1 MTGGQRYSG
10 GLVLV
15 TVLAA
20 IAIYGVGDRGSVL
33 GNQRSVELRPEP
45 SSHSSGPFPRSVTD
59 KYGNLVTIPAPP
71 RRIVSGE
78 MTVDEILF
86 DLIGPERIVAVS
98 RFSFERRYSSLA
110 HRVTELDLPS
120 SESAEVVLSLHPDL
134 VITGTHVRAEW
145 LDLLRR
151 GDVPTYRLEHNLVKL
166 SQIGGLIRR
175 IGFLTGS
182 DERAGKLVQ
191 LFQERIERARKRRP
205 LHATSHPRI
214 LGYDRSLSSSYG
226 INTLFHDVV
235 TTLGGINVGA
245 ERGLER
251 YDGISFEQIAAWDP
265 EWIVTG
271 ADPGRQEDVRQALLG
286 NPGVAAT
293 SAARDGKLL
302 ILPQEVFLSMSHNVI
317 ELVEGLSAALYPEGA

>member
-1 MTGGQRYSG
+1 MTAGQRYSVG
-10 GLVLV
+10 VVLV
-15 TVLAA
+15 IVLAVTVMYA
-20 IAIYGVGDRGSVL
+20 VGDRGNVL
-33 GNQRSVELRPEP
+33 GIERSGELRRET
-45 SSHSSGPFPRSVTD
+45 SSDSSRAFPRSVTD
-59 KYGNLVTIPAPP
+59 KYGKLMTIPAPP

-110 HRVTELDLPS
+110 DRVTQLDLPS
-120 SESAEVVLSLHPDL
+120 SESAEVVLSLRPDL

-151 GDVPTYRLEHNLVKL
+151 GGVPVYRLEHNLVKL

-175 IGFLTGS
+175 IGYLTGS
-182 DERAGKLVQ
+182 DDRAEKLVKLFRERVERAW
-191 LFQERIERARKRRP
+191 KRRP
-205 LHATSHPRI
+205 QHATSHPRI
-214 LGYDRSLSSSYG
+214 LGYDRGLSSSYG

-245 ERGLER
+245 ERGLDT
-251 YDGISFEQIAAWDP
+251 YDRISFEQIAAWNP

-271 ADPGRQEDVRQALLG
+271 ADPGRQEAVRQALLG

-293 SAARDGKLL
+293 SAARNGKLV

-317 ELVEGLSAALYPEGA
+317 ELVEGLSAALYPEGT

>member
-1 MTGGQRYSG
+1 MTGGQRYSV
-10 GLVLV
+10 GLALVIVLAV
-15 TVLAA
+15 AAIHGVDERGTVLG
-20 IAIYGVGDRGSVL
+20 IE
-33 GNQRSVELRPEP
+33 RSGELRRET
-45 SSHSSGPFPRSVTD
+45 SSHSSRPFPRSVTD

-71 RRIVSGE
+71 RRIVSAE

-98 RFSFERRYSSLA
+98 RFSFERRYSTLA
-110 HRVTELDLPS
+110 DRIAHLDLPS
-120 SESAEVVLSLHPDL
+120 SESAEVVLNLRPDL
-134 VITGTHVRAEW
+134 VISGTHVRAEW

-151 GDVPTYRLEHNLVKL
+151 SGVPIYRLEHNVVRL

-175 IGFLTGS
+175 IGYLTGS
-182 DERAGKLVQ
+182 DDRAGKLVQ
-191 LFQERIERARKRRP
+191 LFQERVERARKRRP

-214 LGYDRSLSSSYG
+214 LGYDRSLSLSYG

-245 ERGLER
+245 ERGLDT
-251 YDGISFEQIAAWDP
+251 YDGISFEQIAVWNP

-271 ADPGRQEDVRQALLG
+271 ADPGRQEAVRQALLA
-286 NPGVAAT
+286 NPGVAVT
-293 SAARDGKLL
+293 SAARNGKLL